1 MTPVRWR
8 LRQLAGRVLGCGK
21 KGLFIFVANVFIIL
35 RTLFYPLYVFQ
46 LLQNARTSSQFLIVV
61 RNFPITHSSVSLGS
75 SKKEEQSIAFSG
87 WNL

>member
-8 LRQLAGRVLGCGK
+8 LRQLAGRVWVWEEG
-21 KGLFIFVANVFIIL
+21 IVYIVANVFIIL